1 MKNKQK
7 LESCTLELHS
17 NINFSDLDM
26 VEQVVEEAF
35 FREPKKRKRK
45 A

>member
-1 MKNKQK
+1 MATKQK
-7 LESCTLELHS
+7 LETCTFEFPIT
-17 NINFSDLDM
+17 INFSDLDM

-35 FREPKKRKRK
+35 VREPKKRRRK

>member
-1 MKNKQK
+1 MANKQK
-7 LESCTLELHS
+7 LETCTLDFPITIDLE
-17 NINFSDLDM
+17 DLDL

-35 FREPKKRKRK
+35 IREPKRPRRR